1 MAEEQIDKSKM
12 RLGDVLTHKGFVTP
26 QELQRA
32 FKQQKETGLRL
43 GEQLIALEMVTEEN
57 ILECL
62 CWQQDL
68 SMKSMAGVEISP
80 SAYVALPE
88 DYILANNVLPIDASG
103 NTLVVVHSDPL
114 NLNFIADEVSHRTGK
129 RVEIFAATE
138 NSIKSAIESYKKRMK
153 EFLPLLDALQA
164 EPVDKGNPLHETIH
178 DVEEATTPIIAFT
191 NIILRTGI
199 MRKATDIYI
208 EPKDDTLKVR
218 YRIDG
223 IVQDAF
229 KFPAEFDKH
238 KEKVVARLK
247 TMASLDISEKRLPQ
261 DGRFRGQLKGK
272 LIDCRVSVLPT
283 IDGEKVVLRVLFKDR
298 LDVSL
303 KNAGLSNYSM
313 RLLTN
318 LLEKPHGLMLVTGP
332 TGSGKTTTLYA
343 SLAYMYNPTKS
354 VVTVEDPVEYEI
366 SHYSQAQV
374 NAEVGLTFA
383 SLLRSILRQAPD
395 IILVGEI
402 RDSETAKIACEAA
415 MTGHYVMSTL
425 HSNDSASSVMR
436 LTEIG
441 VDKFLVSSVL
451 IGSIAQ
457 RLVRRL
463 CAKCRR
469 PVGLDEE
476 LQEFANR
483 YKLKTQSVYEG
494 KGCGYCMGSGYV
506 GRLGIHEILQNTVAI
521 QELITQGGTPLELVA
536 AARQS
541 GFINLRED
549 ALLKV
554 IQGFT
559 DMKQVRKV
567 TG

>member
-1 MAEEQIDKSKM
+1 MTEEQIDKSKM
-12 RLGDVLTHKGFVTP
+12 RLGDVLSHKGFVTP
-26 QELQRA
+26 QQLQQA

-68 SMKSMAGVEISP
+68 SMKSLAGIEVSP
-80 SAYVALPE
+80 AAYAALPE
-88 DYILANNVLPIDASG
+88 DYINSNNVLPIDISSSSI
-103 NTLVVVHSDPL
+103 VVVHSDPL
-114 NLNFIADEVSHRTGK
+114 NLNFIADEVAHRTGK
-129 RVEIFAATE
+129 KVEIHAATE
-138 NSIKSAIESYKKRMK
+138 NSIKSAINAYKEKMK
-153 EFLPLLDALQA
+153 EFLPLLSALQA
-164 EPVDKGNPLHETIH
+164 EPPDKANPLTDQIF

-191 NIILRTGI
+191 NIIIRTGI
-199 MRKATDIYI
+199 LRKATDIYI
-208 EPKDDTLKVR
+208 EPKDDLLRVR

-223 IVQDAF
+223 VVQDAF

-247 TMASLDISEKRLPQ
+247 TMANLDISEKRLPQ
-261 DGRFRGQLKGK
+261 DGKFRGKLKTK
-272 LIDCRVSVLPT
+272 IVDCRVSVLPT

-303 KNAGLSNYSM
+303 TNAGLSNYSM

-318 LLEKPHGLMLVTGP
+318 LLGKPHGLMLVTGP

-343 SLAYMYNPTKS
+343 SLAHMYDPTKS

-366 SHYSQAQV
+366 EGYSQAQV
-374 NAEVGLTFA
+374 NSEVGLTFA

-402 RDSETAKIACEAA
+402 RDAETAKIACEAA

-441 VDKFLVSSVL
+441 VDRFLVSSVL

-457 RLVRRL
+457 RLVRKL
-463 CAKCRR
+463 CAKCRLQ
-469 PVGLDEE
+469 VGLDKE
-476 LQEFANR
+476 LQEFAER
-483 YKLKTQSVYEG
+483 YKLKTQVVFDS
-494 KGCGYCMGSGYV
+494 KGCSYCLGSGYI
-506 GRLGIHEILQNTVAI
+506 GRMGIHEILQNTLQI
-521 QELITQGGTPLELVA
+521 QDIITQGGTPLELVT
-536 AARQS
+536 AARKA
-541 GFINLRED
+541 GFINLKED

-559 DMKQVRKV
+559 DMKQVRKA

>member
-1 MAEEQIDKSKM
+1 MAEEQIDKTKM
-12 RLGDVLTHKGFVTP
+12 RLGDVLSHKGFVTP
-26 QELQRA
+26 QQLQQA

-43 GEQLIALEMVTEEN
+43 GEQLIALNMVTEEN

-62 CWQQDL
+62 CWQQGL
-68 SMKSMAGVEISP
+68 SMKSLAGIEVSP
-80 SAYVALPE
+80 AAYAALPE
-88 DYILANNVLPIDASG
+88 DYINSNNVLPIDISSSG
-103 NTLVVVHSDPL
+103 IVVVHSDPL
-114 NLNFIADEVSHRTGK
+114 NLNFIADEVAHRTGK
-129 RVEIFAATE
+129 KVEIHASTE
-138 NSIKSAIESYKKRMK
+138 NSIKDAINSYKERMK
-153 EFLPLLDALQA
+153 EFLPLLTALQA
-164 EPVDKGNPLHETIH
+164 EPPDKANPLTDQVF
-178 DVEEATTPIIAFT
+178 DVEESTTPIIAFT

-199 MRKATDIYI
+199 TRKATDIYI
-208 EPKDDTLKVR
+208 EPKDDLLKVR

-247 TMASLDISEKRLPQ
+247 TMANLDISEKRLPQ
-261 DGRFRGQLKGK
+261 DGKFRGKLKTK
-272 LIDCRVSVLPT
+272 VVDCRVSVLPT
-283 IDGEKVVLRVLFKDR
+283 IDGEKIVLRVLFKDR

-303 KNAGLSNYSM
+303 TNAGLSNYSM

-343 SLAYMYNPTKS
+343 SLAHMYDPSKS

-366 SHYSQAQV
+366 EGYSQAQV
-374 NAEVGLTFA
+374 NTEVGLTFA

-402 RDSETAKIACEAA
+402 RDAETAKIACEAA

-425 HSNDSASSVMR
+425 HSNDAASSIMR

-441 VDKFLVSSVL
+441 VDRFLVSSVL

-457 RLVRRL
+457 RLVRKL
-463 CAKCRR
+463 CAKCRVQ
-469 PVGLDEE
+469 VGLDKE
-476 LQEFANR
+476 LQEFAER
-483 YKLKTQSVYEG
+483 YKLKTQAVFDS
-494 KGCGYCMGSGYV
+494 KGCSYCLGSGYI
-506 GRLGIHEILQNTVAI
+506 GRMGIHEILQNTLQI
-521 QELITQGGTPLELVA
+521 QDIITQGGTPLELVT
-536 AARQS
+536 AARKA
-541 GFINLRED
+541 GFISLRED

-559 DMKQVRKV
+559 DMKQVRKA

>member
-1 MAEEQIDKSKM
+1 MAEDQIDKSKM
-12 RLGDVLTHKGFVTP
+12 RLGDVLLHKKFVTP
-26 QELQRA
+26 QQLQQA

-43 GEQLIALEMVTEEN
+43 GEQLIALGIVTEEN

-80 SAYVALPE
+80 SAYIALPE
-88 DYILANNVLPIDASG
+88 DYILSNNVLPIDLIG
-103 NTLVVVHSDPL
+103 HTLVVVHSDPL

-129 RVEIFAATE
+129 RVEIHATTE
-138 NSIKSAIESYKKRMK
+138 DSIKSAIEAYKERMK

-164 EPVDKGNPLHETIH
+164 EPVDKANPLHDTVH

-199 MRKATDIYI
+199 KRKATDIYI

-247 TMASLDISEKRLPQ
+247 TMANLDISEKRLPQ
-261 DGRFRGQLKGK
+261 DGRFKGK
-272 LIDCRVSVLPT
+272 LKDKMIDCRVSVLPT

-313 RLLTN
+313 RLLTT
-318 LLEKPHGLMLVTGP
+318 LLNKPHGLMLVTGP
-332 TGSGKTTTLYA
+332 TGSGKTTSLYA

-366 SHYSQAQV
+366 PYYSQAQV
-374 NAEVGLTFA
+374 NSEVGLTFA

-425 HSNDSASSVMR
+425 HSNDSASSIMR

-463 CAKCRR
+463 CVKCRI
-469 PVGLDEE
+469 PVALDPE
-476 LQEFANR
+476 LQDFANR

-494 KGCGYCMGSGYV
+494 KGCSYCLGSGYI
-506 GRLGIHEILQNTVAI
+506 GRLGIHEILQNSIDI
-521 QELITQGGTPLELVA
+521 QEIITQGGTPLELVA

-541 GFINLRED
+541 GYISLKED